1 MISDMLELYVT
12 ETEKNTGKIVLS
24 AGLAGTMQALGYCT
38 TLYKPV
44 QTGALE
50 QKNGMLKSG
59 DLEFMKFVDSYMETY
74 STYMFK
80 STSSPV
86 IAAALEGVEIDLD
99 MIIKDY
105 SLFYKNYDCIIT
117 DGTYG
122 LSTPITRK
130 FTEIDLIKRLS
141 LPVVLVAPVESSSI
155 NNTIMSIQQAQNN
168 NLNFRGTVLASSEG
182 MCDEESLTVKL
193 IEEYTGTKICGVFN
207 KLKDDKEFEPDDI
220 IANMITDVD
229 IQKIFNVGIE
239 KLRTDF

>member
-1 MISDMLELYVT
+1 MLELYVT

-44 QTGALE
+44 QTGALV
-50 QKNGMLKSG
+50 QKNGLLKSG

-74 STYMFK
+74 STYLFK
-80 STSSPV
+80 STASPV
-86 IAAALEGVEIDLD
+86 IAGALEGVEIDFDL
-99 MIIKDY
+99 ICKDY
-105 SLFYKNYDCIIT
+105 SLFCKNYDCIIT

-122 LSTPITRK
+122 LSTPMTRK
-130 FTEIDLIKRLS
+130 FTEADLVKRLC

-168 NLNFRGTVLASSEG
+168 NLNFRGTVLSSTMG
-182 MCDEESLTVKL
+182 MCEEESLTTKL
-193 IEEYTGTKICGVFN
+193 IEEYTGTKVCGIFN

-220 IANMITDVD
+220 IANIVTDVD
-229 IQKIFNVGIE
+229 VQKIFDVGIE
-239 KLRTDF
+239 KLQVDF